1 MPRVRETMDSYT
13 LKQLLQAT
21 EGHDELPERALK
33 LARQTEEHAYGTS
46 DRGNL
51 LKSMANSV
59 TRLLPRNSSIPALI
73 QVELLKNLYGKGG
86 PLTGYSFPV
95 DNVNHN
101 NAPFIAAMYYLAHTS
116 LFLDFLLKPKIQKA
130 IAEVAFAQGPRWN
143 TLRPTLE
150 SLDGL
155 KRSYQLLGSVPDLLA
170 NLHKHFQH
178 DRDAVFLQKF
188 GGVERIKAV
197 GGDLD
202 AICKAVM
209 KSLEGTRL
217 APQNL
222 LLVHQFLM
230 EANHEL
236 LASGQIT
243 KMESK
248 DRHGK
253 VLLQTLCSS
262 ARKPTD
268 PLGCYHQIM
277 IDLAPLMGKA
287 HGSDL
292 IPRLTEHMSVQ
303 EIAEAFKDPLSVI
316 DPAKF
321 KKRLNKYVDVGTRYD
336 LVSALGVSEIFTSA
350 ELNRLKGEKLEASLG
365 L

>member
-1 MPRVRETMDSYT
+1 MDSYT

-21 EGHDELPERALK
+21 EGHEYLPERALK
-33 LARQTEEHAYGTS
+33 LARQTEEHAYGIS

-73 QVELLKNLYGKGG
+73 QVELLKNLYGKDG
-86 PLTGYSFPV
+86 PLTGYLFPV

-130 IAEVAFAQGPRWN
+130 IAEIAFAQGPRWDA
-143 TLRPTLE
+143 LRPTLE

-155 KRSYQLLGSVPDLLA
+155 KRSYQLLESVPDLLA

-178 DRDAVFLQKF
+178 DRDAVFLQRF
-188 GGVERIKAV
+188 GGVERVKSV

-202 AICKAVM
+202 AICKSVM
-209 KSLEGTRL
+209 KSLEVTRL

-222 LLVHQFLM
+222 LLVHKFLM
-230 EANHEL
+230 EANHDL

-248 DRHGK
+248 ERHGK

-262 ARKPTD
+262 ARKPQD
-268 PLGCYHQIM
+268 PAGCYHKILTE
-277 IDLAPLMGKA
+277 LAPLMGKV

-303 EIAEAFKDPLSVI
+303 EIAAAFKDPLSVI
-316 DPAKF
+316 DPEKF
-321 KKRLNKYVDVGTRYD
+321 KTRLNKYVDVGTRYD
-336 LVSALGVSEIFTSA
+336 LVAALGVKEIFTLS
-350 ELNRLKGEKLEASLG
+350 EINKLKGEKLESALG